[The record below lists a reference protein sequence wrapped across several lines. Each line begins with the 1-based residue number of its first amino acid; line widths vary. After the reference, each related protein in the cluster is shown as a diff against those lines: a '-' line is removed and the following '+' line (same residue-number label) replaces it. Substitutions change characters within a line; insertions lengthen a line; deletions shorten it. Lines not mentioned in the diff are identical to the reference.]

1 MSMSVPSFWSTEDEQ
16 ICSGKEGKD
25 IMLNV
30 PYECFKREVQIII
43 NLEGLSSM
51 VLPQSEEEITFC

>member
-1 MSMSVPSFWSTEDEQ
+1 
-16 ICSGKEGKD
+16 
-25 IMLNV
+25 MLNV
-30 PYECFKREVQIII
+30 SYECFKREVQLII

>member
-1 MSMSVPSFWSTEDEQ
+1 
-16 ICSGKEGKD
+16 
-25 IMLNV
+25 MLNV
-30 PYECFKREVQIII
+30 PYECFKREVQLII

>member
-16 ICSGKEGKD
+16 ICSGKGKD

-30 PYECFKREVQIII
+30 PYECFKREVQLII